1 MVKQYPK
8 SDINVIDEQNKLL
21 LLSLLLVY
29 DYIIK
34 HIEVEMASMF
44 LINIK
49 SWHSNDDLNYSI
61 YIYVRNVPRKR
72 KENIITG

>member
-8 SDINVIDEQNKLL
+8 SDINVIDEQNKLV
-21 LLSLLLVY
+21 LSLLLVY

-61 YIYVRNVPRKR
+61 YIYVRNVRRKR